1 MAQAVGTPL
10 PDEAALALNAA
21 PVASRGRVP
30 WLFPALIVLL
40 AGAALLNAGIGAV
53 HIAPMQVISILLH
66 HAGIH
71 IGPAYTLQ
79 QDAVL
84 WVIRL
89 PRICMAL
96 LVGGALGLAG
106 AALQGVFRNPLA
118 DPSIIGV
125 SSGAAAGAVL
135 IVLIGIRPFGQLTL
149 PAAAFAG
156 GAVAT
161 AAVYGFARFEG
172 RAEVVTL
179 VLAGVAMNAV
189 ANAATGLM
197 TFMASPNQLRGIVFW
212 SLGSVGGATWQGVGS
227 ILPFMLIGFIV
238 LPRYGRT
245 LNLLVLGESE
255 ARHLGVEPERAR
267 LIVVALAAMLTG
279 ASVAVAGV
287 VAFIGL
293 VIPHMVRLV
302 AGPDHRTLLPAS
314 ALLGGALLLLAD
326 LCARTLAVPQEIP
339 LGVVTAL
346 VGGPFFLWLLHYTR
360 RQHGG
365 WG

>member
-1 MAQAVGTPL
+1 MAR
-10 PDEAALALNAA
+10 AASPSRTEPAA
-21 PVASRGRVP
+21 PSPVAASSAARRRAA
-30 WLFPALIVLL
+30 WLFPLLIALLIV
-40 AGAALLNAGIGAV
+40 AILLNAGIGAV
-53 HIAPMQVISILLH
+53 HIAPAQVVAILLH

-71 IGPAYTLQ
+71 AGPAFSVQ

-84 WVIRL
+84 WAIRL

-96 LVGGALGLAG
+96 LVGGALALAG

-125 SSGAAAGAVL
+125 SSGAATGAVL
-135 IVLIGIRPFGQLTL
+135 VVLLGIRPFGQLTL
-149 PAAAFAG
+149 PAAAFVG
-156 GAVAT
+156 GALAT

-189 ANAATGLM
+189 AGAATGMM
-197 TFMASPNQLRGIVFW
+197 TFMASQSQLRGIVFW
-212 SLGSVGGATWQGVGS
+212 SLGSVGGATWPAVGS
-227 ILPFMLIGFIV
+227 ILPFMAIGFLL

-255 ARHLGVEPERAR
+255 ARHLGVEPERSR
-267 LIVVALAAMLTG
+267 LAIVALAAMLTG
-279 ASVAVAGV
+279 ASVAVADV
-287 VAFIGL
+287 IAFVGL
-293 VIPHMVRLV
+293 VVPHIIRLV

-314 ALLGGALLLLAD
+314 ALAGGALLLLAD
-326 LCARTLAVPQEIP
+326 LCARNLAVPQEIP

-346 VGGPFFLWLLHYTR
+346 VGGPFFLWLLHHTR